1 MMSEVSTIGHFKI
14 EPVFLNGTLLE
25 LVLSFKCSPS
35 QLVSKVK
42 DTKVFATTSQLPSL
56 RFHSYD
62 AFVEAKCGNCDVA
75 AKIFLLSVIL

>member
-35 QLVSKVK
+35 QVVFKAK
-42 DTKVFATTSQLPSL
+42 DTKVNHGIRKNSL
-56 RFHSYD
+56 
-62 AFVEAKCGNCDVA
+62 AKYKLFD
-75 AKIFLLSVIL
+75 

>member
-42 DTKVFATTSQLPSL
+42 DTKVFAATSQLPHFASTAMKCLWKTSEEAVAL
-56 RFHSYD
+56 RQKFSFH
-62 AFVEAKCGNCDVA
+62 
-75 AKIFLLSVIL
+75 LL